1 VRIHKGSSRRTKLIL
16 YPAVLFLFFAAAF
29 GSLFYFLDVEETEF
43 EHEKIQHNLDIVNGG
58 FQSTLMGNEKFF
70 LTAVRD
76 VPEAASLEQRCLTYP
91 AVHPEIVSIQRSKS
105 NGTIQWIAPQ
115 DSTGERLVQAAAG
128 SPLFS
133 YADSSHSVFYTKPF
147 RFNER
152 YYFEAKFLIPHSGG
166 EPDTCIV
173 FYSAEKLLGDVLRR
187 HPMENCEV
195 TVFSGWGQE
204 IASTG
209 YSNAP
214 SSIRLQQSVPGYGQ
228 LLSVDITEPAYVFWT
243 PAKIFLA
250 ALCGLL
256 CAAVLSIT
264 IVLRRDIAKLRSTQS
279 SLRSSEERFRAIFEN
294 SADAM
299 RLADRFGRTVM
310 VNSVYC
316 DLTKTSREE
325 LLREYNEG
333 DNKLEERYAANSAYR
348 SQFDAGTLK
357 VPSSQVVK
365 RRGGEEIPVEARH
378 SFINIGRG
386 EKLLLSIYRDV
397 SERKKYEVEAQQ
409 VQRMDAL
416 GAFAV
421 GIGNDLRNIFGIV
434 MNSAEVMYKETLG
447 NARMEEYV
455 SMVIR
460 ESKRA
465 SELADDLLVFARSKT
480 TELKPILAEKLIRQA
495 QKILQHSLS
504 PSIAVS
510 TSINDGYAVVNGD
523 IHQLHQAVVNLALTA
538 QRRMPDGGEIMLGTA
553 IGAPSEV
560 KERIHFSEGKE
571 FLVITVGDNGKEL
584 DEYSQRRI
592 FEPYFNAWATD
603 QSAGLRLSVAYGIIQ
618 HHGGYIGV
626 QSEQGKGTTM
636 SLYIPVL
643 YHENPEEATKSS
655 EDIQGGTECILI
667 VDDEDSFRQIYEHG
681 LVSFGYKVFT
691 AQNGEEALAVYR
703 LHQEEIDLV
712 VSDLSMPKMNGEEL
726 ITKLISL
733 NPAVKA
739 ILATGAIDL
748 KSKSEFLHKGVR
760 DVIMKPFLFDELM
773 SSVRKVL
780 DAR

>member
-1 VRIHKGSSRRTKLIL
+1 
-16 YPAVLFLFFAAAF
+16 VLFLFFTAAF
-29 GSLFYFLDVEETEF
+29 GFLFYFLYDDRADF
-43 EHEKIQHNLDIVNGG
+43 EHEKVQHNLDILDAG
-58 FQSTLMGNEKFF
+58 FQSILLGNEKFF

-76 VPEAASLEQRCLTYP
+76 FPEASPLKQKCLSYP
-91 AVHPEIVSIQRSKS
+91 SIHSEVVSIQRSKDD
-105 NGTIQWIAPQ
+105 GTIQWTIPQ
-115 DSTGERLVQAAAG
+115 DSSGEMLAQAAVG

-152 YYFEAKFLIPHSGG
+152 YYFEARFLVPQQGRL
-166 EPDTCIV
+166 PDTCIV
-173 FYSAEKLLGDVLRR
+173 FYSAEKLLREVLLH
-187 HPMENCEV
+187 HPMENYEV

-214 SSIRLQQSVPGYGQ
+214 SSIRLQQGVPGYGQ
-228 LLSVDITEPAYVFWT
+228 LLSVDITEPGYVFWV
-243 PAKIFLA
+243 PEMIFMGV
-250 ALCGLL
+250 LCGLL
-256 CAAVLSIT
+256 SIAVFAIT
-264 IVLRRDIAKLRSTQS
+264 IILQRDVAKLRTTQS

-299 RLADRFGRTVM
+299 RLVDRFGRTVM
-310 VNSVYC
+310 VNSAYC

-333 DNKLEERYAANSAYR
+333 DDNLEERYAANSAYR
-348 SQFDAGTLK
+348 TQFDAGTLK
-357 VPSSQVVK
+357 APASQVIK

-386 EKLLLSIYRDV
+386 EKLLLSIFRDV

-421 GIGNDLRNIFGIV
+421 GIGNNLKNIFGIV
-434 MNSAEVMYKETLG
+434 MNSAEMMYKETFG
-447 NARMEEYV
+447 NAQMEQYV
-455 SMVIR
+455 SMIIR

-480 TELKPILAEKLIRQA
+480 TEQKPILVEKLIHQT
-495 QKILQHSLS
+495 QKILQHSLP
-504 PSIAVS
+504 PSITVS
-510 TSINDGYAVVNGD
+510 VTMNDGGAVVNGD
-523 IHQLHQAVVNLALTA
+523 IHQLHQAIVNLALTA
-538 QRRMPDGGEIMLGTA
+538 QRRMPDGGTIVLKTA
-553 IGAPSEV
+553 IAAPDAV
-560 KERIHFSEGKE
+560 KDRIHFSEGKE
-571 FLVITVGDNGKEL
+571 FLVISVSDNGKEL

-592 FEPYFNAWATD
+592 FEPFFNARATD
-603 QSAGLRLSVAYGIIQ
+603 QSAGLRLSVAYGIVQ
-618 HHGGYIGV
+618 HHGGVIDV
-626 QSEQGKGTTM
+626 QSEQGKGTTI
-636 SLYIPVL
+636 SLYLPVL
-643 YHENPEEATKSS
+643 YHQSPHEAQKSA
-655 EDIQGGTECILI
+655 ETIQGGSECILI
-667 VDDEDSFRQIYEHG
+667 VDDEDSFRQLFQHG
-681 LVSFGYKVFT
+681 LVSFGYTVFT
-691 AQNGEEALAVYR
+691 AQDGEEALAVYT
-703 LHQEEIDLV
+703 LHQKEIDLV
-712 VSDLSMPKMNGEEL
+712 VSDLSMPKMNGDEL
-726 ITKLISL
+726 IMKLLAL

-748 KSKSEFLHKGVR
+748 KGKTEFLHIGVR
-760 DVIMKPFLFDELM
+760 DILMKPFLLDELM

>member
-1 VRIHKGSSRRTKLIL
+1 LRKYNTSSRRTKQIL
-16 YPAVLFLFFAAAF
+16 YPAALFLFFAAAF
-29 GSLFYFLDVEETEF
+29 GSLFYFLYEEEEAF
-43 EHEKIQHNLDIVNGG
+43 EHEKIQHNLDILDAG
-58 FQSTLMGNEKFF
+58 FQSILLGNEKFF

-76 VPEAASLEQRCLTYP
+76 FPEALPLNQKCLRYP
-91 AVHPEIVSIQRSKS
+91 SVHSEVVSVQRSKDDGS
-105 NGTIQWIAPQ
+105 IQWTVPQ
-115 DSTGERLVQAAAG
+115 DSSGELLAQAAAG

-147 RFNER
+147 RFNEG
-152 YYFEAKFLIPHSGG
+152 YYFEARFLVPQHGG
-166 EPDTCIV
+166 LPDTCIV
-173 FYSAEKLLGDVLRR
+173 FYSAEKLLREVLLR
-187 HPMENCEV
+187 HPMESYEV

-214 SSIRLQQSVPGYGQ
+214 SSIRLQQGVPGYGQ
-228 LLSVDITEPAYVFWT
+228 LLSVDITEPGYVFWT
-243 PAKIFLA
+243 PAMIFMA
-250 ALCGLL
+250 VLCGILS
-256 CAAVLSIT
+256 AAVLAIT
-264 IVLRRDIAKLRSTQS
+264 IVLQRDVAKLRTTQS

-299 RLADRFGRTVM
+299 RLVDRFGRTAM
-310 VNSVYC
+310 VNSAYC

-333 DNKLEERYAANSAYR
+333 DDNLEERYAANSAYR
-348 SQFDAGTLK
+348 TQFDAGTLK
-357 VPSSQVVK
+357 VPASQVIK

-386 EKLLLSIYRDV
+386 EKLLLSIFRDV

-421 GIGNDLRNIFGIV
+421 GIGNNLKNIFGIV
-434 MNSAEVMYKETLG
+434 MNSAETMYKETFG
-447 NARMEEYV
+447 NAQMEQYV
-455 SMVIR
+455 SMIIR

-480 TELKPILAEKLIRQA
+480 TEQKPILAEKLIHQT
-495 QKILQHSLS
+495 QKILQHSLP
-504 PSIAVS
+504 PSITVS
-510 TSINDGYAVVNGD
+510 VAMNDGGAVVNGD
-523 IHQLHQAVVNLALTA
+523 IHQLHQALVNLALTA
-538 QRRMPDGGEIMLGTA
+538 QRRMPDGGTIVLETSIA
-553 IGAPSEV
+553 SPDAV

-571 FLVITVGDNGKEL
+571 FLVISVGDNGKEL

-592 FEPYFNAWATD
+592 FEPFFNARATD
-603 QSAGLRLSVAYGIIQ
+603 QSAGLRLSVAYGIVQ
-618 HHGGYIGV
+618 HHGGVIDV
-626 QSEQGKGTTM
+626 KSEQGKGTTI
-636 SLYIPVL
+636 SIYIPVL
-643 YHENPEEATKSS
+643 YHQNPDEAQKSA
-655 EDIQGGTECILI
+655 ETIRGGSECILI
-667 VDDEDSFRQIYEHG
+667 VDDEDSFRQLFQHG

-691 AQNGEEALAVYR
+691 AQDGEEALAVYK
-703 LHQEEIDLV
+703 LHQKEIDLV
-712 VSDLSMPKMNGEEL
+712 VSDLSMPKMNGDEL
-726 ITKLISL
+726 IVKLLAL

-748 KSKSEFLHKGVR
+748 KGKAEFLHIGVR
-760 DVIMKPFLFDELM
+760 DILMKPFLLDELM